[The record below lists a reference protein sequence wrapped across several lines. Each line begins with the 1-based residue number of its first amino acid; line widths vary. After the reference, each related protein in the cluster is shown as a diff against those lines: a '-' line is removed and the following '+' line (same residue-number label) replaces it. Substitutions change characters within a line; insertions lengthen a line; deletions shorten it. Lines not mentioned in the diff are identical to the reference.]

1 MEEERGKGKQTS
13 KGYHTVRIRFR
24 SQGKHI
30 NTMRT
35 EGQSRKND
43 KKAVESGARQ
53 LENSDKA
60 QIMFLKSK
68 RRRKAMGKGRRKEHG
83 HSGGRSQARN
93 GARDSNRTDM

>member
-1 MEEERGKGKQTS
+1 
-13 KGYHTVRIRFR
+13 
-24 SQGKHI
+24 
-30 NTMRT
+30 MRT

-60 QIMFLKSK
+60 QIMFLRSK
-68 RRRKAMGKGRRKEHG
+68 QRRKAMGGKGE
-83 HSGGRSQARN
+83 GRNMETVAEMSQARN